1 MPSKVAFTGVFESV
15 YSKIPERG
23 LSKEFCPK
31 EETKKPC
38 AVIISDFV
46 LSGWL
51 LSKKSNKLLKS
62 VLVKEKFA
70 SFSETDCK
78 QKTLEFKEL
87 LQTKKQTID
96 SQKIAE
102 LRYDYDLLKNE
113 SILSSCKK
121 PKVTESRAVIRNLE
135 RSKKS
140 IFSSI
145 TSSENA
151 GNFSLTNTDFNNLFD
166 FLLNSHPDNTKSDII
181 TAQGFLVSSF
191 GQNSL
196 DSPRSGILLYTDSK
210 TPVKAT
216 LDGIVI
222 YTGADDILSK
232 VVIIY
237 HSDYTFTTYGNLFEI
252 KVKRLQRVSKGE
264 IVALG
269 GNEEFPSVFYQKD
282 FLFIPQNPF

>member
-1 MPSKVAFTGVFESV
+1 MFKKYITIQIVPST
-15 YSKIPERG
+15 
-23 LSKEFCPK
+23 
-31 EETKKPC
+31 
-38 AVIISDFV
+38 
-46 LSGWL
+46 
-51 LSKKSNKLLKS
+51 SKKVKKIRISQFTSLLFAIFFAAFIIHTIWVFINYFSQKSLYNYTEIKKNYEEKKLFLDQYEKSITDLK
-62 VLVKEKFA
+62 E
-70 SFSETDCK
+70 
-78 QKTLEFKEL
+78 
-87 LQTKKQTID
+87 
-96 SQKIAE
+96 KIAE

-113 SILSSCKK
+113 SILSSSKK

-210 TPVKAT
+210 TP
-216 LDGIVI
+216 
-222 YTGADDILSK
+222 
-232 VVIIY
+232 
-237 HSDYTFTTYGNLFEI
+237 
-252 KVKRLQRVSKGE
+252 
-264 IVALG
+264 
-269 GNEEFPSVFYQKD
+269 
-282 FLFIPQNPF
+282 

>member
-1 MPSKVAFTGVFESV
+1 MGAVYGQFGNASSIHQIFLSFKPFIIHTIWVFINYFSQKSLYNYTEIKKNYEEKKLFLDQYEKS
-15 YSKIPERG
+15 ITD
-23 LSKEFCPK
+23 LKE
-31 EETKKPC
+31 
-38 AVIISDFV
+38 
-46 LSGWL
+46 
-51 LSKKSNKLLKS
+51 
-62 VLVKEKFA
+62 
-70 SFSETDCK
+70 
-78 QKTLEFKEL
+78 
-87 LQTKKQTID
+87 
-96 SQKIAE
+96 KIAE

-113 SILSSCKK
+113 SILSSSKK

-252 KVKRLQRVSKGE
+252 KVKRLQKVSRGE
-264 IVALG
+264 IIALSG
-269 GNEEFPSVFYQKD
+269 SKEFPSVFYQKD